1 MHLVQAFTRFP
12 ETKRTHCKLGY
23 FLTLVVG
30 LYLPLSFF
38 FCQTRVEVFPQMEH
52 FVAMVFLNYLNCE
65 YTPET
70 FFYQPRINFAFE
82 SPAKRGQRIAASRI
96 WAQRFAYF
104 QDPAIRG
111 THCAR
116 N

>member
-1 MHLVQAFTRFP
+1 
-12 ETKRTHCKLGY
+12 
-23 FLTLVVG
+23 LVVG

-70 FFYQPRINFAFE
+70 FFYQPMFYDKMTI
-82 SPAKRGQRIAASRI
+82 
-96 WAQRFAYF
+96 
-104 QDPAIRG
+104 
-111 THCAR
+111 C
-116 N
+116 